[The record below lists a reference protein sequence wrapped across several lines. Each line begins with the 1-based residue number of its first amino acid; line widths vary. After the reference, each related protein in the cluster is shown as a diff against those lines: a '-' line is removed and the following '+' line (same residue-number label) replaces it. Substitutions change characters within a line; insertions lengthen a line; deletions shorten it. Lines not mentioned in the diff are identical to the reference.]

1 MSQQTIISMLHGL
14 TKKTQE
20 RQAFCEDAYPLR
32 SATTHTA
39 QYFATFFRKKIN
51 RMLEQSQKKRVK
63 MSQISEALKYQR
75 EIAGLSQTELA
86 KKTKLSQQAISLWE
100 HDERAPNINACIVL
114 ADFYGISLD
123 ELVGRDYGKLEK

>member
-1 MSQQTIISMLHGL
+1 
-14 TKKTQE
+14 
-20 RQAFCEDAYPLR
+20 
-32 SATTHTA
+32 
-39 QYFATFFRKKIN
+39 
-51 RMLEQSQKKRVK
+51 MLEQSQKKRVK

-114 ADFYGISLD
+114 ADFYGITLD
-123 ELVGRDYGKLEK
+123 ELVIDEFGNETGEKKLGFTTSYATAGADYNFDNKSSYLSRTVIKSGL